1 MATGLCLEFY
11 LAQRKRDCERSMP
24 GLTVSAHAWG
34 DCSGERFVVY
44 NTEKRSQ
51 MCEIHLYEAALR
63 GPASGECVF
72 L

>member
-1 MATGLCLEFY
+1 MREAI
-11 LAQRKRDCERSMP
+11 AQARDLLFTTC
-24 GLTVSAHAWG
+24 
-34 DCSGERFVVY
+34 VY

-63 GPASGECVF
+63 GPAGGECVF